1 MRSMTGYANFT
12 CENDLFKLAI
22 EIKSVNNKNLN
33 LKVKIPYILNFLEK
47 HNKNSSFQ
55 WNK

>member
-12 CENDLFKLAI
+12 SENDLFKLAI

-47 HNKNSSFQ
+47 ESVIDSFSTIF
-55 WNK
+55 